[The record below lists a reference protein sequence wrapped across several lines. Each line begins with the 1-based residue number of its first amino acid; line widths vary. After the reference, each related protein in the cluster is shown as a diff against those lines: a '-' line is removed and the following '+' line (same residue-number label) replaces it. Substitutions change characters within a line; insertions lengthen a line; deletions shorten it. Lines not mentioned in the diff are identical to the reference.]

1 MTTDKDF
8 PAGKRRGPTATLTL
22 AGSYAAVFGGMGST
36 PEARE
41 MVMND
46 LAEFSGYFAV
56 LPTGTGLAEFA
67 DANGRRAV
75 FARILSLS
83 GISELERERLREAA
97 LIEMQI
103 SNAEGER

>member
-8 PAGKRRGPTATLTL
+8 PAGKRRGPTATLIL
-22 AGSYAAVFGGMGST
+22 AGSYAAVFSQRRPT
-36 PEARE
+36 PEALE

-56 LPTGTGLAEFA
+56 LPTGAGLAEFA
-67 DANGRRAV
+67 EANGKRSI

-83 GISELERERLREAA
+83 GISEVERERLRADA